1 MKSHDTWHDV
11 SPPPFFSTSVLASSN
26 KVRNRHYLLIG
37 DMAFFNRVKARRIL
51 YYFYYVSHHHLS
63 SFLQYS
69 VANHGAV
76 AVVDA
81 TLVTQTA
88 TKLWKAVADT
98 YIFALMPFI

>member
-1 MKSHDTWHDV
+1 MS
-11 SPPPFFSTSVLASSN
+11 
-26 KVRNRHYLLIG
+26 LIII
-37 DMAFFNRVKARRIL
+37 FPH
-51 YYFYYVSHHHLS
+51 FYN
-63 SFLQYS
+63 S